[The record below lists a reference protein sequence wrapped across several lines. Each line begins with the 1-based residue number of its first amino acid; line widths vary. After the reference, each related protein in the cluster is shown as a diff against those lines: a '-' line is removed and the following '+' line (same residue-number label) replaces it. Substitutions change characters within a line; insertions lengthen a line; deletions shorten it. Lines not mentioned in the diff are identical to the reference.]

1 MALPV
6 EVLDLIGKIAGM
18 ADRHRHWCKA
28 KAEAEQAVAT
38 ATTEIAAS
46 ELGIRQL
53 TSELGRALWEGK
65 R

>member
-6 EVLDLIGKIAGM
+6 EVLDLTSKIAGM

-28 KAEAEQAVAT
+28 RAEAEQAVKTAT
-38 ATTEIAAS
+38 AEIVAS

-53 TSELGRALWEGK
+53 ASELGRALLEGE
-65 R
+65 